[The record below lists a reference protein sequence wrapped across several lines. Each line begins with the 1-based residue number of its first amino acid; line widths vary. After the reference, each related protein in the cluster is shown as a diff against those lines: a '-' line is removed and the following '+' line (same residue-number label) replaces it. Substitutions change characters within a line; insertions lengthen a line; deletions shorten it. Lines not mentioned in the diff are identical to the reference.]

1 MSYIGTVLYEMIVG
15 SPPYYDD
22 DLKTMYRNIDEG
34 NLIFPLNMSVEAQD
48 LIRVIMTIYMIYN
61 NFSLIEINV

>member
-1 MSYIGTVLYEMIVG
+1 MLVG

-34 NLIFPLNMSVEAQD
+34 NLVFPCDISDDAQD
-48 LIRVIMTIYMIYN
+48 LIRVKKKNI
-61 NFSLIEINV
+61 

>member
-1 MSYIGTVLYEMIVG
+1 MLSLHVGLFLEGTVLYEMIVG

-34 NLIFPLNMSVEAQD
+34 NLIFPVTMSPEAQD
-48 LIRVIMTIYMIYN
+48 LIRVKLLMI
-61 NFSLIEINV
+61 